1 VKRQRA
7 VRESNPVV
15 FRREPNERQTKQDII
30 NEICAAYSSYSVEG
44 DSAILL
50 FLRKSSP
57 MKDVENIEA
66 LSIPERAKANT
77 RIPKLS
83 YFLQS
88 TVEALEER
96 ERAAVKQHR
105 EQGSKP
111 PWYDDDQGATERKA
125 VKYGRCYYCSEPTLS
140 GIYCCCDD
148 AQQHRDTVSE

>member
-1 VKRQRA
+1 
-7 VRESNPVV
+7 
-15 FRREPNERQTKQDII
+15 
-30 NEICAAYSSYSVEG
+30 
-44 DSAILL
+44 
-50 FLRKSSP
+50 
-57 MKDVENIEA
+57 MKDAEYIEA
-66 LSIPERAKANT
+66 LSIPERANLKANT

-125 VKYGRCYYCSEPTLS
+125 VKYGRCYYRDCSEPTLS

-148 AQQHRDTVSE
+148 AQQHRDKVSEWASIGSNRLPRISSSRTGGWRTKVGSPAMSPKYRQRLGAPRHGTRF